1 MNVNVFG
8 TITLTRLLAPYML
21 DRGMGH
27 FVVVCIN
34 FQQELLVITVSFCLL
49 VWLTHIQMSSAAGKV
64 PAPGQ
69 AIYSASKHALNGY
82 FASLRS
88 EVPEIHI
95 LAHILIVICISMLSY
110 SLML

>member
-64 PAPGQ
+64 PPFVLLEHFECEGNKLAVT
-69 AIYSASKHALNGY
+69 A
-82 FASLRS
+82 
-88 EVPEIHI
+88 EVVEN
-95 LAHILIVICISMLSY
+95 LGVGLC
-110 SLML
+110 